1 MKSACTFNLNLWFNF
16 NKKGENNLRDHSG
29 LFWAIRNGLDQ
40 DPEFSQPREIKLKSS
55 KQLFIFK
62 HFYHQLM
69 KWFWLKPQKR
79 WLWVNFEHF
88 ESFFWLTLGHP
99 NLVSLMVLWLDAK
112 IRKNYVRFL
121 GNPNFG
127 QNGGVSS
134 PFWSHL
140 RSSKFSSKNEL
151 NHFSETVRWTNGQI
165 VNISSTVSTSFN
177 RSRHPS
183 IGHSF

>member
-1 MKSACTFNLNLWFNF
+1 MSEIQKFSRSILVKSACIFNLNLWFNF

-29 LFWAIRNGLDQ
+29 VFWAVRNGLDQ

-69 KWFWLKPQKR
+69 KWFWLKSQKP

-88 ESFFWLTLGHP
+88 ESFFGLPWVIQILYH
-99 NLVSLMVLWLDAK
+99 LWSFDLIRK

-127 QNGGVSS
+127 QNGD
-134 PFWSHL
+134 
-140 RSSKFSSKNEL
+140 
-151 NHFSETVRWTNGQI
+151 
-165 VNISSTVSTSFN
+165 ISSSF
-177 RSRHPS
+177 
-183 IGHSF
+183 